1 MLKITTPSAEVLR
14 LQDLVVE
21 ALRQGHQVLEQHLE
35 LSVVWLAVAQ
45 ALDILLDFLNFVS
58 RVLRPQITN
67 KFM

>member
-58 RVLRPQITN
+58 SVLRPQITN